1 MSVLGNNSHFT
12 LVLHLATLGKI
23 PVIKRDDA
31 VKSLRLPHG
40 ELHEAN
46 GNDFTKAGLK

>member
-1 MSVLGNNSHFT
+1 VSSFGNNSHFA

-31 VKSLRLPHG
+31 VKSLCLPHG
-40 ELHEAN
+40 ELHQAIED
-46 GNDFTKAGLK
+46 DFTKAGLK